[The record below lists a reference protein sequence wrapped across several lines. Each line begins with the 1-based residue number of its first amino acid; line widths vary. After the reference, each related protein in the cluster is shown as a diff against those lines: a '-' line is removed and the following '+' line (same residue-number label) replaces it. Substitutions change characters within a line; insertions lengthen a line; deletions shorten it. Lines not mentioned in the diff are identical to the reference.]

1 MCVGSVCTQ
10 PPYNDNN
17 PPSIFNKY
25 FTSHFFLRLSVN
37 FLTPPPPLI
46 SNTFSYT
53 IKGPCVFSIWP
64 ILTFINNA
72 KHRHLE
78 SLLVIPMEKN
88 HFLPS
93 SCISHLIRITCSPPW
108 ELELRPLEVATGN
121 ALSVTRVWR
130 YICKNTTC
138 WPATAHDVT
147 TGVPQYKCRRENT
160 SSAFSSSLTGLFE
173 ACNLVRVQFSLYQMA
188 STSKAFKIVCGSASS
203 LLTPDDT
210 HNLCVFCLGKEHAR
224 DVLEGKSACT
234 VSFFYVKAPL
244 SSCPSFRG
252 KRGSRLLPAIL
263 DPPLPR
269 HGGEWN

>member
-1 MCVGSVCTQ
+1 MNRKTSTKSFL
-10 PPYNDNN
+10 NDW
-17 PPSIFNKY
+17 
-25 FTSHFFLRLSVN
+25 
-37 FLTPPPPLI
+37 PL
-46 SNTFSYT
+46 
-53 IKGPCVFSIWP
+53 G
-64 ILTFINNA
+64 
-72 KHRHLE
+72 
-78 SLLVIPMEKN
+78 
-88 HFLPS
+88 
-93 SCISHLIRITCSPPW
+93 
-108 ELELRPLEVATGN
+108 VATGN
-121 ALSVTRVWR
+121 ALSVTSVWR

-147 TGVPQYKCRRENT
+147 TGVPQYKFRRENT

-252 KRGSRLLPAIL
+252 KRGSRLLPAIR